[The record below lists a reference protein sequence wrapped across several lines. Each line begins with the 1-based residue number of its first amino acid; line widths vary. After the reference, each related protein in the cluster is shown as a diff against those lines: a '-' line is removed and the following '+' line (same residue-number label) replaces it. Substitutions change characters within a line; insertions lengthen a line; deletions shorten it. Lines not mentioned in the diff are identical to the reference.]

1 MAGRLNRH
9 LRGRQRG
16 DAIVEFILVVPILLL
31 ILFGIMELGRV
42 LDAWII
48 VQNAAREGARSG
60 ALASPASGAGTAA
73 QAAANAYLSTAFSS
87 RTDVDG
93 EVINPAVV
101 SSDAVSL
108 TVEADIHIYTPFM
121 QAILASSVPV
131 RATAVM
137 PR

>member
-1 MAGRLNRH
+1 MAGRLIR
-9 LRGRQRG
+9 RVCGKQRG

-42 LDAWII
+42 LDAWIV
-48 VQNAAREGARSG
+48 VQNAAREGARTG
-60 ALASPASGAGTAA
+60 ALATPDSSVGTAA
-73 QAAANAYLSTAFSS
+73 TAAANSYLSTAFSS
-87 RTDVDG
+87 RTDVDKK
-93 EVINPAVV
+93 IISAPVV
-101 SSDAVSL
+101 SSDAVSV